1 MPVSQI
7 IKMIAI
13 MSALLLQVA
22 CVVEVRSDSSDRHHV
37 SRVFGGIEVEE
48 GEHMGDLDSVNGGIQ
63 LEDNSSAEDIETVN
77 GGVKI
82 RDDVSVYS
90 IETVN
95 GGVRAGRNLT
105 VRDDI
110 STVNGGVDL
119 SDGTSVD
126 GDVTTVNGTIKLRA
140 TKVGRDVETTNGD
153 IYVEDGSVVEGDVV
167 FGEVSDHWWNRGKEP
182 SLYVDSS
189 SQIKGDIHLYR
200 EVKLR
205 IEDGASVGEVI
216 EHF

>member
-1 MPVSQI
+1 MPISQI

-13 MSALLLQVA
+13 MSAILLQVA
-22 CVVEVRSDSSDRHHV
+22 CVVEVRSDSSGGHHV
-37 SRVFGGIEVEE
+37 SRVFGGIDVEE

-82 RDDVSVYS
+82 QDDVTVYS

-110 STVNGGVDL
+110 STVNGGIDL
-119 SDGTSVD
+119 SKGSSVE
-126 GDVTTVNGTIKLRA
+126 GDVNTVNGSIKLRA

-153 IYVEDGSVVEGDVV
+153 IYVEDGSVVEGDVI
-167 FGEVSDHWWNRGKEP
+167 FGEVSDHWWNRNDRP
-182 SLYVDSS
+182 SLYVDKSS
-189 SQIKGDIHLYR
+189 EIKGDIHLYR

-205 IEDGASVGEVI
+205 IEDGASVGDIV
-216 EHF
+216 EHY